1 MPMKATPIVA
11 IVVHD
16 VPVITDTTAEIEHA
30 RNRNITGLS
39 IFTP

>member
-1 MPMKATPIVA
+1 MKATPIVA

-16 VPVITDTTAEIEHA
+16 VPLITDTTADMEQA
-30 RNRNITGLS
+30 RKRNITGFS

>member
-1 MPMKATPIVA
+1 MKATPIVA

-16 VPVITDTTAEIEHA
+16 VPLITDTTADMEQA
-30 RNRNITGLS
+30 KRNITGFS